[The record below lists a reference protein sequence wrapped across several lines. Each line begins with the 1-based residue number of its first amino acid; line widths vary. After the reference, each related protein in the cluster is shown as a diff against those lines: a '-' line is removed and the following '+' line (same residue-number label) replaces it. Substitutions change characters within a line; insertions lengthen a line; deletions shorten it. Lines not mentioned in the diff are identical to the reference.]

1 MSESDDKWWSSV
13 EEALSAGERIGHTS
27 EQFNLACEHITQLLS
42 DSSALLSA
50 RSHAT
55 ATFLAITALEETVK
69 VHLGMFR
76 RSATPLKRSKDPL
89 YKHKEKHALALGPTV
104 AMGSRLQ
111 NAIGESRLNEL
122 IEQGRSG
129 ELVRL
134 REASL
139 YVEQHGTDL
148 RAPKAVV
155 SASIARE
162 ILLLAIEAFD
172 DALVGYTNRSFQLG
186 EMTDALFRFFSD
198 FRG

>member
-1 MSESDDKWWSSV
+1 MSESDDKWWSCV
-13 EEALSAGERIGHTS
+13 EKALSSGERIGHTR

-42 DSSALLSA
+42 DSSALLSGG
-50 RSHAT
+50 SHAT

-69 VHLGMFR
+69 VHLGMYR
-76 RSATPLKRSKDPL
+76 SSATPLRRSKDPL

-111 NAIGESRLNEL
+111 EAIGKSRMNEL

-139 YVEQHGTDL
+139 YVEQNGADL
-148 RAPKAVV
+148 KVPIAVV
-155 SASIARE
+155 STSTAKE

-172 DALVGYTNRSFQLG
+172 DALVAYTSRSFQLG
-186 EMTDALFRFFSD
+186 KITDALFRKWASA
-198 FRG
+198 